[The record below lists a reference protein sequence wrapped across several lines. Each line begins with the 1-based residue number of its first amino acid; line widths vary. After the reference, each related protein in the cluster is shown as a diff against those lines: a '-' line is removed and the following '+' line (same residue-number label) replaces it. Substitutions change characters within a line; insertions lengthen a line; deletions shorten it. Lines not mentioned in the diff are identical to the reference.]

1 MSAAFGQNE
10 MWQQHIQMQLQL
22 QQQQE
27 QQAQQTGNRKRV
39 LATEA
44 DEFMGIKKRNLG
56 SEAVEHG
63 IYALGGFDHVAG
75 GANGSLAPMATAN
88 HHSFSGVGVSP
99 SASATPISA
108 GAFFTPNMTTT
119 VSSDYFGLPPTS
131 QPNQGTAPF
140 FTSRQDSCNSNSAPA
155 TPSIGFPGAS
165 SNTGVGGGSLTTQM
179 PPAASSALP
188 SSSSSANRFGWPN
201 NGSGGVGGAISNP
214 STPVTE
220 TTAMM
225 LSQNSMS
232 MQQMEEKQILQRNQH
247 YEQMSLYAT
256 QQLELEALHL
266 KQEAHAFERA
276 LAHQHG
282 ASGASYD
289 QPQQQQ
295 QQQQQQSYQAH
306 TIEVDRSAHARHSHA
321 VHDNNDPAT
330 WGGEASS
337 PMQLRG
343 YLAGQGRGYTP
354 ATMGV
359 AALAAAAAMAQSQRS
374 NNQYQQ
380 PSQGLVAPTG
390 HQPPQFDEGVGM
402 DMDIANS
409 ADLRKVFDASEQEA
423 MMQMIQMMETN
434 TAAISS
440 SLQDTSPPS
449 PPLSFLSLSN
459 TMPPSPTTA
468 ALHSFSSSSVYLSS
482 SSLSFPTVFPTL
494 GPEPTPVVSA
504 ISHPPPPLPPPSSS
518 SSSSPP
524 MDNSMT
530 VTMMVDTPP
539 PTSLQAQGLGQGPF
553 HHHHHHHHQ
562 HHPLAHFSPFPHHLD
577 LLHSPT
583 TPTTAATTDAMT
595 SVSSLHP
602 ASPPSPTCTFPT
614 FPFLQ
619 QQQQQQPGKQPLNQ
633 HYHQNH
639 HQHSQQQDSGQAA
652 MRAPGHQSASSSMLL
667 PSMLLDNNQAS
678 SSSLSSSS
686 SSSSSPPLS
695 LSLLPSASAPA
706 SISAATASL
715 PPTAGPNSSSS
726 SSSSSPPSSSSSSTT
741 AATSQL
747 QRQHATP
754 LVLSTSQ
761 YQFVMG
767 FRADCELCQRRVK
780 GHNAHLVSRPCAG
793 SSSSPMR

>member
-63 IYALGGFDHVAG
+63 IYALGGFDHVG
-75 GANGSLAPMATAN
+75 GANGSVAPMATAN

-108 GAFFTPNMTTT
+108 GAFFTSNMTTT

-295 QQQQQQSYQAH
+295 QQQQQSYQAH

-402 DMDIANS
+402 DMDMANS

-440 SLQDTSPPS
+440 SLQDTSPP
-449 PPLSFLSLSN
+449 LSFLSLSN

-468 ALHSFSSSSVYLSS
+468 AMHSFSSSSVYLSS
-482 SSLSFPTVFPTL
+482 SSLSFPTWPGSDEGTRPPKCVVIHAAPVDVAGQQSGIIIIIIIIVITSIVFVFA
-494 GPEPTPVVSA
+494 PVSIRA
-504 ISHPPPPLPPPSSS
+504 
-518 SSSSPP
+518 
-524 MDNSMT
+524 
-530 VTMMVDTPP
+530 
-539 PTSLQAQGLGQGPF
+539 
-553 HHHHHHHHQ
+553 
-562 HHPLAHFSPFPHHLD
+562 
-577 LLHSPT
+577 
-583 TPTTAATTDAMT
+583 
-595 SVSSLHP
+595 SVNI
-602 ASPPSPTCTFPT
+602 
-614 FPFLQ
+614 
-619 QQQQQQPGKQPLNQ
+619 GG
-633 HYHQNH
+633 
-639 HQHSQQQDSGQAA
+639 DSV
-652 MRAPGHQSASSSMLL
+652 
-667 PSMLLDNNQAS
+667 
-678 SSSLSSSS
+678 
-686 SSSSSPPLS
+686 
-695 LSLLPSASAPA
+695 
-706 SISAATASL
+706 
-715 PPTAGPNSSSS
+715 
-726 SSSSSPPSSSSSSTT
+726 
-741 AATSQL
+741 ATSNSRPKL
-747 QRQHATP
+747 FIIIIITALILIILDHRRHHATP

-793 SSSSPMR
+793 SSSPMR